1 MRAVAAFPR
10 VISEP
15 GVDFMTWDIASACKP
30 GKTPILDADAL
41 E

>member
-1 MRAVAAFPR
+1 LPR
-10 VISEP
+10 VIGGL
-15 GVDFMTWDIASACKP
+15 GVDFMTCDIASACKP